1 MKSETTNPL
10 KDGPCGL
17 TGDGTVSSHQA
28 QVKGKDGKHVRF
40 QGVKDMDPVKW
51 FYPLDSFF
59 LERCTWSWF
68 ISDFVA
74 KSQAHL
80 DSGFKMV
87 VEDFIPGKPGQGK
100 HQKSCRAKSE
110 PSPNG
115 GTPASADA
123 DVDDEEVKPKI
134 QLATKSHHTEH
145 SS

>member
-1 MKSETTNPL
+1 MALSLVIKHKSKAKMGNMCASRESKTWIL
-10 KDGPCGL
+10 
-17 TGDGTVSSHQA
+17 SSGFIPWIPSSW
-28 QVKGKDGKHVRF
+28 K
-40 QGVKDMDPVKW
+40 
-51 FYPLDSFF
+51 
-59 LERCTWSWF
+59 CTWSWF

-123 DVDDEEVKPKI
+123 DVDDEVVKPKI

>member
-1 MKSETTNPL
+1 MALSLVIKHKSKAKMGNMCASRESKTWILSSGFIPWIPSSW
-10 KDGPCGL
+10 KDALGPGL
-17 TGDGTVSSHQA
+17 
-28 QVKGKDGKHVRF
+28 F
-40 QGVKDMDPVKW
+40 QILLQW
-51 FYPLDSFF
+51 RSAALS
-59 LERCTWSWF
+59 R
-68 ISDFVA
+68 

-80 DSGFKMV
+80 DSDFKMV